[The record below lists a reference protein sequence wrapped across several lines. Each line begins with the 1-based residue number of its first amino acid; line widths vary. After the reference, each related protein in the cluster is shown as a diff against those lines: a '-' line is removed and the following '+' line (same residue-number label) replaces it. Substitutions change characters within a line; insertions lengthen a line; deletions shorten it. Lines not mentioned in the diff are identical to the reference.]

1 MSRLRYFSALTKG
14 ACFMEKVYI
23 SANDL
28 LLDSYKLGVSVF
40 DSGFHPDFIVGIW
53 RGGTPVGIAV
63 QEVLSYLG
71 AKSDHIAIRTSSYTG
86 IGEQDK
92 VVQVH
97 SLDYIIRHM
106 NYDDKLLLV
115 DDVFDSGRSVAAVI
129 ARIREKSRRNTPDDI
144 RIATPWYKPSNN
156 KTAYVPDYYLYSTD
170 EWLVFPHELEG
181 LTEAE
186 IFENKPGVREI
197 LNR

>member
-1 MSRLRYFSALTKG
+1 
-14 ACFMEKVYI
+14 MEKVYI